1 MAGISGIRFGGIAS
15 GLDTESIVRQLMQV
29 ERMKVDR
36 YAQKKQTLE
45 WKRDDYRDINTKLL
59 ALRNSALT
67 CSYKALFW
75 ARRPLPQMKPYYRLL
90 PTPMPWKVDSR

>member
-1 MAGISGIRFGGIAS
+1 MAGISNIRFGGIAS

-59 ALRNSALT
+59 ALRNSAFDLHT
-67 CSYKALFW
+67 RLFSGQEDHFL
-75 ARRPLPQMKPYYRLL
+75 R
-90 PTPMPWKVDSR
+90 

>member
-45 WKRDDYRDINTKLL
+45 WKRDD
-59 ALRNSALT
+59 
-67 CSYKALFW
+67 
-75 ARRPLPQMKPYYRLL
+75 
-90 PTPMPWKVDSR
+90 